1 LEKVYLD
8 LTQEDLEFYYSQKHR
23 IPDYEQFP
31 TRWENDSRKVRSE
44 LECIRNISYGEDPLE
59 CFDLFPAGTNA
70 PVHIFFHGGYW
81 HSQDKDHFEFPAPA
95 FVKNRITYVCANY
108 PLCPGVSFSEQM
120 HSCRKLLSFL
130 TENIHQYVDAPKG
143 FQLSGHSAGGQ
154 IAAMLASTNWIG
166 EGFPTVPQIDS
177 VLALS
182 GVYDLNPILFLEK
195 NKEIRLNQKEVELF
209 SPILLAE
216 KINAPL
222 NVVVG
227 SNEGN
232 EFIRQAEE
240 FAEKVKSFGLP
251 CENMILE
258 QTNHFSI
265 LDHFSSDQ
273 SLLWKTFMKPHS

>member
-1 LEKVYLD
+1 
-8 LTQEDLEFYYSQKHR
+8 
-23 IPDYEQFP
+23 
-31 TRWENDSRKVRSE
+31 
-44 LECIRNISYGEDPLE
+44 
-59 CFDLFPAGTNA
+59 
-70 PVHIFFHGGYW
+70 
-81 HSQDKDHFEFPAPA
+81 
-95 FVKNRITYVCANY
+95 
-108 PLCPGVSFSEQM
+108 
-120 HSCRKLLSFL
+120 
-130 TENIHQYVDAPKG
+130 
-143 FQLSGHSAGGQ
+143 
-154 IAAMLASTNWIG
+154 
-166 EGFPTVPQIDS
+166 
-177 VLALS
+177 
-182 GVYDLNPILFLEK
+182 VYDLNPILFLEK

-209 SPILLAE
+209 SPILFAE
-216 KINAPL
+216 KMNAPL